1 VAVSGSDFVTTG
13 RNRRRLDMNDA
24 RIKPNMEVIG
34 ADGVHIGTVDR
45 VENGRIRLAKGDS
58 GEGRHRGHIHYV
70 DLGLV
75 ADVEGKKVRLSAI
88 GAVAVTFE
96 EEKSGKPI

>member
-1 VAVSGSDFVTTG
+1 
-13 RNRRRLDMNDA
+13 MNDA

-45 VENGRIRLAKGDS
+45 VENGRIRLAKADS
-58 GEGRHRGHIHYV
+58 GEGRHRGHNHYV

-75 ADVEGKKVRLSAI
+75 ADVEGEKVRLSAI

>member
-1 VAVSGSDFVTTG
+1 
-13 RNRRRLDMNDA
+13 MNDA
-24 RIKPNMEVIG
+24 RIKEHMEVIG

-45 VENGRIRLAKGDS
+45 VEGRRIRLAKADS
-58 GEGRHRGHIHYV
+58 GEGHHKGHHHYV

-75 ADVEGKKVRLSAI
+75 ADVEGQKVRLSAI

-96 EEKSGKPI
+96 EEKSGKSV